1 MNGVKLRVTK
11 MHGLGN
17 NYIYVNEF
25 EETLAESS
33 LPALAI
39 RLSDVHTGIGS
50 DGMILIGPSDVADFR
65 MRIFNADGSEGRNC
79 GNGLR
84 CVAKYVADR
93 KMTDKTSFTIETLG
107 GLMEVLVHA
116 ETAAA
121 NGGNSRIDGVAV
133 NVDAPQVNGITVS
146 MDAPQVNDIAV
157 NMNASQVND
166 IAVSMDAPRVN
177 MVTVN
182 MGVPRLNRRDIPM
195 TGEPDSTAIDE
206 ELVMNGNSYR
216 MTAVSMGNPHA
227 VIFVP
232 NVALIPLADIGPQIE
247 CAPLFPERVNVEF
260 VSVRN
265 ERELDF
271 RVWERGSGITQACG
285 TGACAA
291 VAAGV
296 VNGHLKQDALV
307 TVHLPGGDLE
317 IVWSST
323 DSCIYMKG
331 PAAFVLE
338 GDFLLDELLQ

>member
-1 MNGVKLRVTK
+1 MSGTKLRVTK

-33 LPALAI
+33 LPALAR

-50 DGMILIGPSDVADFR
+50 DGMILIGPSVSADFR

-84 CVAKYVADR
+84 CVAKYVVER
-93 KMTDKTSFTIETLG
+93 NMTDKTAFTIETLG

-116 ETAAA
+116 ETEAA
-121 NGGNSRIDGVAV
+121 NAV
-133 NVDAPQVNGITVS
+133 GLRTDDAVP
-146 MDAPQVNDIAV
+146 
-157 NMNASQVND
+157 AS
-166 IAVSMDAPRVN
+166 AATGHADAPRVSS
-177 MVTVN
+177 VTVN
-182 MGVPRLNRRDIPM
+182 MGPPRLNRQDIPM
-195 TGEPDSTAIDE
+195 TGDPDSAAIDE
-206 ELVMNGNSYR
+206 DLVVNGNPYR
-216 MTAVSMGNPHA
+216 MTAVSMGNPH
-227 VIFVP
+227 VVMFVP
-232 NVALIPLADIGPQIE
+232 DVALIPLADIGPQIE
-247 CAPLFPERVNVEF
+247 CAPMFPERVNVEF

-265 ERELDF
+265 DRELDF

-296 VNGHLKQDALV
+296 LNGHLERNVPV

-317 IVWSST
+317 IVWSSS

-338 GDFLLDELLQ
+338 GNFLLDELL

>member
-1 MNGVKLRVTK
+1 MGATRLRVTK

-25 EETLAESS
+25 EESLAESS
-33 LPALAI
+33 LPALAR
-39 RLSDVHTGIGS
+39 RLSDVNTGIGS
-50 DGMILIGPSDVADFR
+50 DGMILIGPSDIADFR

-84 CVAKYVADR
+84 CVSKYVVER

-107 GLMEVLVHA
+107 GIMEVEAHVAAGGKGEGGLRA
-116 ETAAA
+116 EGAAA
-121 NGGNSRIDGVAV
+121 DA
-133 NVDAPQVNGITVS
+133 DAPKVDS
-146 MDAPQVNDIAV
+146 
-157 NMNASQVND
+157 
-166 IAVSMDAPRVN
+166 
-177 MVTVN
+177 VTVN
-182 MGVPRLNRRDIPM
+182 MGAPRMSRRDIPM
-195 TGEPDSTAIDE
+195 TGEPESTAIDE
-206 ELVMNGNSYR
+206 ELVVNGNAYR

-232 NVALIPLADIGPQIE
+232 NVALIPLTDIGPQIE

-260 VSVRN
+260 VSVLN

-296 VNGHLKQDALV
+296 LNGHLERNV
-307 TVHLPGGDLE
+307 PITVHLPGGDLE
-317 IVWSST
+317 IVWSAS
-323 DSCIYMKG
+323 DSCIYMTG
-331 PAAFVLE
+331 PASFVMDGE
-338 GDFLLDELLQ
+338 FLLD

>member
-1 MNGVKLRVTK
+1 MSGSKLRVTK

-25 EETLAESS
+25 EERVAEPS
-33 LPALAI
+33 LPALAR

-50 DGMILIGPSDVADFR
+50 DGMILIGPSDTADFR

-84 CVAKYVADR
+84 CVAKYVVER
-93 KMTDKTSFTIETLG
+93 KMTEKTAFTIETLG
-107 GLMEVLVHA
+107 GLMEVAVHA
-116 ETAAA
+116 AAGEA
-121 NGGNSRIDGVAV
+121 IGGGLR
-133 NVDAPQVNGITVS
+133 VDA
-146 MDAPQVNDIAV
+146 
-157 NMNASQVND
+157 
-166 IAVSMDAPRVN
+166 
-177 MVTVN
+177 VTVN
-182 MGVPRLNRRDIPM
+182 MGAPRLSRRDIPM
-195 TGEPDSTAIDE
+195 TGDPDSMAIDE
-206 ELVMNGNSYR
+206 ELVMNGNVYR

-232 NVALIPLADIGPQIE
+232 DVARIPLADIGPQIE
-247 CAPLFPERVNVEF
+247 CAPQFPERVNVEF

-265 ERELDF
+265 DRELDF

-296 VNGHLKQDALV
+296 LNGHLERNV
-307 TVHLPGGDLE
+307 PITVHLPGGDLD
-317 IVWSST
+317 IVWSAS

-331 PAAFVLE
+331 PAAFVMDGE
-338 GDFLLDELLQ
+338 FLLDERSQ